1 LTSRQCRID
10 LERQL
15 MESTQLA
22 KSPLTIIAIF
32 AATIEASAL
41 ASLPLLESDNQYI
54 YTWFLIGFPPFL
66 TLLFFV
72 TLNFNNRAL
81 YSPSDFTDQENFLKT
96 QNTSKEAPAGVF
108 GTATDYN
115 QLAIAAR
122 AASKIAESA
131 YLPLP
136 GGLVHV
142 IDCQHVRDRHH
153 CFELIEKISALSR
166 ASDQQTVDSQV
177 VILVSS
183 DRLGT

>member
-1 LTSRQCRID
+1 
-10 LERQL
+10 
-15 MESTQLA
+15 MESSKIA
-22 KSPLTIIAIF
+22 KNPLTIIAIF

-41 ASLPLLESDNQYI
+41 ASLPLLEVDNQYI

-96 QNTSKEAPAGVF
+96 QNSGKAIPANTGQSHH
-108 GTATDYN
+108 DYN
-115 QLAIAAR
+115 QLAIAAQ

-131 YLPLP
+131 YMPLP

-142 IDCQHVRDRHH
+142 VDCQYVRDRQH
-153 CFELIEKISALSR
+153 CFDLIEKISELSR
-166 ASDQQTVDSQV
+166 ASHQQVVDSQV
-177 VILVSS
+177 VVLVNS
-183 DRLGT
+183 DCLSQGPESPP

>member
-1 LTSRQCRID
+1 
-10 LERQL
+10 
-15 MESTQLA
+15 MESTSIA

-41 ASLPLLESDNQYI
+41 ASLPLLEKNNQYI

-96 QNTSKEAPAGVF
+96 QKPLNNNSAAMTG
-108 GTATDYN
+108 DYN

-122 AASKIAESA
+122 AATRISESV
-131 YLPLP
+131 YIPMP
-136 GGLVHV
+136 GGLVHI
-142 IDCQHVRDRHH
+142 IDCRYIRNQRH
-153 CFELIEKISALSR
+153 CMELIEKISELAH
-166 ASDQQTVDSQV
+166 ASQQPDTDTGPDSQIV
-177 VILVSS
+177 VLVHS
-183 DRLGT
+183 DRLSIL

>member
-1 LTSRQCRID
+1 
-10 LERQL
+10 
-15 MESTQLA
+15 MESRNIA

-41 ASLPLLESDNQYI
+41 ASLPLLETDNQYI

-81 YSPSDFTDQENFLKT
+81 YSPSDFTDQEHFLKT
-96 QNTSKEAPAGVF
+96 QSSNKDV
-108 GTATDYN
+108 TANVPSAANDYN

-122 AASKIAESA
+122 AASQIAESA

-142 IDCQHVRDRHH
+142 IDCLHVKDRHH
-153 CFELIEKISALSR
+153 CFELIDKISALSR
-166 ASDQQTVDSQV
+166 ISDRQSVDSQV

-183 DRLGT
+183 DRLRT

>member
-1 LTSRQCRID
+1 
-10 LERQL
+10 
-15 MESTQLA
+15 MEITKSA

-41 ASLPLLESDNQYI
+41 ASLPLLEADNQYI

-72 TLNFNNRAL
+72 TLNFNNSAL
-81 YSPSDFTDQENFLKT
+81 YSPSDFIDQENFLKT
-96 QNTSKEAPAGVF
+96 QNTSKQATTGVL
-108 GTATDYN
+108 GSGSDYN
-115 QLAIAAR
+115 QLAIAAC
-122 AASKIAESA
+122 AASKIAEST

-183 DRLGT
+183 DRLST

>member
-1 LTSRQCRID
+1 
-10 LERQL
+10 
-15 MESTQLA
+15 MESTGIA

-41 ASLPLLESDNQYI
+41 ASLPLLEKNNQYI

-81 YSPSDFTDQENFLKT
+81 YSPSDFTDQEHFLKT
-96 QNTSKEAPAGVF
+96 QTSQAKSSCTINPPTPVG
-108 GTATDYN
+108 DYN

-122 AASKIAESA
+122 AATLIGESV
-131 YLPLP
+131 YIPLP

-142 IDCQHVRDRHH
+142 VDCRHVRDQRH
-153 CFELIEKISALSR
+153 CMELIEKISELSR
-166 ASDQQTVDSQV
+166 ASQHRSAESQIV
-177 VILVSS
+177 LLVHS
-183 DRLGT
+183 DRLNTSVSGEP

>member
-1 LTSRQCRID
+1 
-10 LERQL
+10 
-15 MESTQLA
+15 MESTKLA

-96 QNTSKEAPAGVF
+96 QNTRETTAGLS
-108 GTATDYN
+108 GSANDYN

-122 AASKIAESA
+122 DASKIAESA

-142 IDCQHVRDRHH
+142 IDCQHVRDCHH

-166 ASDQQTVDSQV
+166 ASDQHSVDSQV

-183 DRLGT
+183 DRLSN

>member
-1 LTSRQCRID
+1 
-10 LERQL
+10 
-15 MESTQLA
+15 MENTTLA

-96 QNTSKEAPAGVF
+96 QNSSQQTIAENPGSAS
-108 GTATDYN
+108 DYN
-115 QLAIAAR
+115 QLAIAVCT
-122 AASKIAESA
+122 ASKIAESA

-142 IDCQHVRDRHH
+142 IDCRHVRDRHH
-153 CFELIEKISALSR
+153 CFELIEKISALLR

-177 VILVSS
+177 VILVCS
-183 DRLGT
+183 DRLFT

>member
-1 LTSRQCRID
+1 
-10 LERQL
+10 
-15 MESTQLA
+15 MESTKLA

-41 ASLPLLESDNQYI
+41 ASLPLLEADNQYI

-81 YSPSDFTDQENFLKT
+81 YSPSDFTDQEHFLKT
-96 QNTSKEAPAGVF
+96 QSSSKEATAKLT
-108 GTATDYN
+108 GTAADYN

-122 AASKIAESA
+122 AASQIAEST

-136 GGLVHV
+136 GGMVHV

-166 ASDQQTVDSQV
+166 ANDQLSVESQV
-177 VILVSS
+177 VILVNS